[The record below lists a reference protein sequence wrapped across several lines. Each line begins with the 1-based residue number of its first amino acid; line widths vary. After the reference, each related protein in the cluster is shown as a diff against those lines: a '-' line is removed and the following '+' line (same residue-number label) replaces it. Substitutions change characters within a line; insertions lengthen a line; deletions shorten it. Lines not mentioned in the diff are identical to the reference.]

1 MTAQDKVSRYVR
13 DLRQSSR
20 LGAQVVHVQDLP
32 GQKASFQG
40 LDQPWPKPIQD
51 LLQGMGIENL
61 YSHQAQAL
69 NKIRAGKHTVIS
81 TPTAS
86 GKSLIYN
93 LPVWESILQD
103 PGSRSLYLFPLKA
116 LAQDQLR
123 VMQEDLDNWEHSF
136 RPEIAVYDGDTPRQD
151 RVRIKTNPPHILL
164 SNPEMLHLGILPY
177 HQGWREFLSRL
188 KFVVVD
194 EVHTYRGIMGSNMA
208 WVFRRLLRICRF
220 YGAQPTFIFCSAT
233 VGNPQELAA
242 ELSGLQVCG
251 ISQNGAPRGPR
262 QMVFYNPLEGA
273 ARGALDLLRPAL
285 ERGLRS
291 IVYTQS
297 RKMTELIAMWSK
309 QRCSQYSSRISAY
322 RSGFLPSERR
332 SIEAAL
338 SQGDLLAVISTSAL
352 ELGIDIGELD
362 LCLLVGYPGSV
373 MATWQRAGRVGRQ
386 LQSSAVV
393 LIGHENS
400 LDQYFMAHPKDFF
413 SLAPE
418 KAVIN
423 PLNPVLLQRH
433 LQCAASDLALEGGD
447 PLLQQREV
455 QDQARQ
461 MLEQGLLLQS
471 GCGNYFY
478 SSKKSPQQEVSLR
491 GAGHTLQIR
500 DASTDKDIGSIDY
513 YRAFHE
519 THPGAVYLHWGRTY
533 VIQELEPEQG
543 LVWARPKKVDYF
555 TRVRT
560 SKQTEILEVFQ
571 SRDLGGASIYWGRL
585 RVQEE
590 ITGYEQRRVKGQIL
604 MRVVPLDLGPL
615 IFETQ
620 GVWLELPAGSKQECD
635 RGQLHFMGG
644 LHALEHGFIGCLPL
658 IILTDR
664 NDLGGIAQPER
675 ATGTVFIFDGHPG
688 GVGLAKQIYASF
700 QDLVQRTSQVLGS
713 CGCEMGCPACVHSP
727 KCGSGNRPLD
737 KNAALFLLQSMAS
750 AKVVQNRDRATNNP
764 AGAKQGQKSSQ
775 SVSRSGATTSKQSKE
790 AKPRRDLPQDYGV
803 LDLETQRSAQEV
815 GGWKQAH
822 RMGVSCAVLWDSRQG
837 KCFSY
842 LDAQVPE
849 LLEHLQ
855 DLPLVVGFNLLRFD
869 YQVLRGY
876 KKMDFNQL
884 PTLDILQEVY
894 TRLGFRL
901 SLDHLARATLGIEKS
916 ANGLQALTWWQ
927 QGELE
932 KIMEYCRED
941 VLITQGIFEYGRSQG
956 YLLYQNKAKDLVRV
970 PVQW

>member
-1 MTAQDKVSRYVR
+1 MTASDNVTRFIR
-13 DLRQSSR
+13 DLQQSPR
-20 LGAQVVHVQDLP
+20 LGARVMHIQELP
-32 GQKASFQG
+32 GQKASYQG
-40 LDQPWPKPIQD
+40 LDEPWPKPIQD
-51 LLQGMGIENL
+51 LLQGVGIENL

-69 NKIRAGKHTVIS
+69 NQIRSGKHTVVS

-93 LPVWESILQD
+93 LPVWESILKD
-103 PGSRSLYLFPLKA
+103 PESRSLYLFPLKA

-123 VMQEDLDNWEHSF
+123 VMQEDLAHWQESC
-136 RPEIAVYDGDTPRQD
+136 RPRIDVYDGDTPKQE
-151 RVRIKTNPPHILL
+151 RVRIKSNPPHILL

-177 HQGWREFLSRL
+177 HHSWREFLSRL

-208 WVFRRLLRICRF
+208 WVFRRLLRVCRF
-220 YGAQPTFIFCSAT
+220 YGAEPTFIFCSAT
-233 VGNPQELAA
+233 VGNPQELAS
-242 ELSGLQVCG
+242 ELSGLEVCG
-251 ISQNGAPRGPR
+251 VNQNGAPRGPR

-273 ARGALDLLRPAL
+273 ARGALDLLLPAL
-285 ERGLRS
+285 QLGLRS

-309 QRCSQYSSRISAY
+309 QRCQAYSSRISAY

-332 SIEAAL
+332 SIESAL
-338 SQGDLLAVISTSAL
+338 SRGDLLAVISTSAL
-352 ELGIDIGELD
+352 ELGIDIGGLD
-362 LCLLVGYPGSV
+362 LCILVGYPGSV

-400 LDQYFMAHPKDFF
+400 LDQYFMAHPREFF

-418 KAVIN
+418 RAVVN

-433 LQCAASDLALEGGD
+433 LQCAASDLALEGGEA
-447 PLLQQREV
+447 LLQQQEVRDKARE
-455 QDQARQ
+455 
-461 MLEQGLLLQS
+461 MLDQGLLVQS
-471 GCGNYFY
+471 GCGNYLY
-478 SSKKSPQQEVSLR
+478 SSKKSPQQEVNLR

-500 DASTDKDIGSIDY
+500 DAGTGRDIGSIDY
-513 YRAFHE
+513 HRAFHE

-543 LVWARPKKVDYF
+543 LVWAKARKVSYF

-560 SKQTEILEVFQ
+560 NKQTEILEVLK
-571 SRDLGGASIYWGRL
+571 SRDLGGARLSWGRL

-604 MRVVPLDLGPL
+604 MRVVPLNLGPL

-620 GVWLELPAGSKQECD
+620 GVWLEMPAGSKQACD
-635 RGQLHFMGG
+635 RAQLHFMGG

-675 ATGTVFIFDGHPG
+675 ATGTVFIYDGHPG
-688 GVGLAKQIYASF
+688 GVGLARQIFASF
-700 QDLVQRTSQVLGS
+700 QDLIQRTRQILSS
-713 CGCEMGCPACVHSP
+713 CSCELGCPACVHSP
-727 KCGSGNRPLD
+727 KCGAGNRPLD
-737 KNAALFLLQSMAS
+737 KNAAILLLQRLLCTEGALETKGSKPAEKIQKKNKATS
-750 AKVVQNRDRATNNP
+750 RLKVSS
-764 AGAKQGQKSSQ
+764 GKQAQ
-775 SVSRSGATTSKQSKE
+775 E
-790 AKPRRDLPQDYGV
+790 AKSQEALPLEYGV

-815 GGWKQAH
+815 GGWHQAH

-842 LDAQVPE
+842 LEAQVPE

-876 KKMDFNQL
+876 KRMNFQQV
-884 PTLDILQEVY
+884 PTLDILQEIY

-901 SLDHLARATLGIEKS
+901 SLDHLAQATLGVEKS
-916 ANGLQALTWWQ
+916 SNGLQAIAWWQ

-932 KIMEYCRED
+932 KLIEYCRQD
-941 VLITQGIFEYGRSQG
+941 VLITQKIFEFGRGQG
-956 YLLYQNKAKDLVRV
+956 YLLYRNKAKDLVRV
-970 PVQW
+970 PVRW